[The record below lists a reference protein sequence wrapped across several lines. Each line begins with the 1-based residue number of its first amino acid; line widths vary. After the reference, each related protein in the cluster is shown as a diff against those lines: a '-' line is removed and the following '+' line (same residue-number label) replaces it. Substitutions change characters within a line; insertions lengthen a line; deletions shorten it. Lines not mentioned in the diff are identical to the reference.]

1 MIDATTGLIIERD
14 NGEGELHQAC
24 VGAPNPD
31 CFNVPAKMKRVYK
44 IELSD
49 ANAGGFVRKIGH
61 IDLLAI
67 KDPDNKAK
75 RGAKEGVFTFP
86 FVTIEDVDVVDERHI
101 VVAND
106 NNLPYSSGRTVGRQD
121 DNEMILLEV
130 GAFLQAR

>member
-24 VGAPNPD
+24 VGAPKPD
-31 CFNVPAKMKRVYK
+31 CFNVPAKMKRVCK